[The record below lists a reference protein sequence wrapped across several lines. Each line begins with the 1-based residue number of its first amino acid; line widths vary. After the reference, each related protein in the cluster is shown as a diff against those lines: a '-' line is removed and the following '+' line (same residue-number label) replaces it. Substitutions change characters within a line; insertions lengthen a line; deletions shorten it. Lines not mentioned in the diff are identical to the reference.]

1 MSFTSVKS
9 FLLVNLN
16 KLFQLCVHAAL
27 ILSLI
32 NLKCE
37 VVLSKFR
44 NLSWLNFTAWSLTFF
59 HSVLLKFDFLQ
70 YKASCYLIT
79 SRLTPVSCFLL
90 TNFLF
95 FFLNSWPFP
104 NPIFTFKDC
113 YISAGASATLPV
125 DFTHNFLC
133 VFYSVRI
140 KTSWNLYCIRFT
152 WTHRQRCPPLL
163 KCIKAT
169 RLRRPTWA
177 RISSGPLL
185 QWLETMSCSS
195 LIVLST

>member
-1 MSFTSVKS
+1 LTKLYSMITYFFSQCALKVWFSAIQS
-9 FLLVNLN
+9 FLLSYNISSYPCILFSFD
-16 KLFQLCVHAAL
+16 KLSF
-27 ILSLI
+27 
-32 NLKCE
+32 
-37 VVLSKFR
+37 
-44 NLSWLNFTAWSLTFF
+44 
-59 HSVLLKFDFLQ
+59 
-70 YKASCYLIT
+70 
-79 SRLTPVSCFLL
+79 
-90 TNFLF
+90 F